1 MIVLAALV
9 LLWASAAYRIWLTVK
24 SPHAL
29 WRTSFTISTVTVAL
43 AVTLHL
49 YRATLDAALGIPN
62 VAGLGVHLVFA
73 VGLAWVHIYLE
84 TLRHEHPDP
93 GRIHGHLVVGVVAAG
108 VMTVTWVL
116 SPIHG
121 AEYENLAAAPGNP
134 ALAVYHL
141 SFYGYMIISLISIA
155 RFCAHEARP
164 RRHAALTRRFSLALI
179 GVACVSS
186 VPVMVLY
193 ALSAVLPAATTH
205 PGQVYGRLGDA
216 IFPWPLMVLSLGIL
230 ALWTMPWC
238 VDLAAAERRWR
249 TLRPLWEHL
258 VSRHPEVHLSL
269 HAPVRLPLGRRQLR
283 ERRVIIEIND
293 ALRHET
299 VEAHP
304 GSGPV
309 ALGAA
314 LACQTLG
321 PTQARDVLDPTV
333 DETGGLEQLL
343 RLARAYSSAR

>member
-9 LLWASAAYRIWLTVK
+9 LLWASAAYRIWLTAR

-29 WRTSFTISTVTVAL
+29 WRTSFTVSTFTVAL
-43 AVTLHL
+43 AATLHL
-49 YRATLDAALGIPN
+49 YRVTLDAALGIPN
-62 VAGLGVHLVFA
+62 VAGLLVHLVFA

-84 TLRHEHPDP
+84 TLRHEHPEP
-93 GRIHGHLVVGVVAAG
+93 GRVRGHLVVGALAAA
-108 VMTVTWVL
+108 VMTLTWVL

-121 AEYENLAAAPGNP
+121 AEYENLAAAPENP
-134 ALAVYHL
+134 ALVVYHL

-186 VPVMVLY
+186 VPVMILY

-205 PGQVYGRLGDA
+205 SGQVYGRLGDT

-230 ALWTMPWC
+230 ALWTIPWC
-238 VDLAAAERRWR
+238 VDLAAAECRWR
-249 TLRPLWEHL
+249 TLRPLWAHL
-258 VSRHPEVHLSL
+258 VARHPEVHLSL
-269 HAPVRLPLGRRQLR
+269 HAPIKPLGRRQLR

-304 GSGPV
+304 GSGPA
-309 ALGAA
+309 ALGTA
-314 LACQTLG
+314 LARQTLG
-321 PTQARDVLDPTV
+321 RTQARDVLAPTV
-333 DETGGLEQLL
+333 DETDALDQLL
-343 RLARAYSSAR
+343 RLAQAYSSAR

>member
-1 MIVLAALV
+1 MIILAAMV
-9 LLWASAAYRIWLTVK
+9 LLWAAAGYRIWVTAR

-29 WRTSFTISTVTVAL
+29 WRTSFTVSTVTVAV
-43 AVTLHL
+43 AATLQQF
-49 YRATLDAALGIPN
+49 RATIDAALHIPN
-62 VAGLGVHLVFA
+62 IAGLLVHLVFA
-73 VGLAWVHIYLE
+73 LGLACVHIYLE

-93 GRIHGHLVVGVVAAG
+93 GRVHGHLVVGALAAG
-108 VMTVTWVL
+108 VMTVTWVV
-116 SPIHG
+116 SPIHVS
-121 AEYENLAAAPGNP
+121 EYENLAAAPAHP
-134 ALAVYHL
+134 ALVVYHL
-141 SFYGYMIISLISIA
+141 VFYGYMIVSLISIA

-193 ALSAVLPAATTH
+193 ALGAVLPAATTH
-205 PGQVYGRLGDA
+205 PGEVYGRLGDA

-238 VDLAAAERRWR
+238 ADFAVAERRWR
-249 TLRPLWEHL
+249 TLRPLWKHL
-258 VSRHPEVHLSL
+258 VARHPEVHLSL
-269 HAPVRLPLGRRQLR
+269 HAPVRPLGRRQLR
-283 ERRVIIEIND
+283 ERRAIIEIND

-314 LACQTLG
+314 LARQNPGT
-321 PTQARDVLDPTV
+321 TQARDVLAPTA
-333 DETGGLEQLL
+333 DETDALDQLL
-343 RLARAYSSAR
+343 RIARAYSATR